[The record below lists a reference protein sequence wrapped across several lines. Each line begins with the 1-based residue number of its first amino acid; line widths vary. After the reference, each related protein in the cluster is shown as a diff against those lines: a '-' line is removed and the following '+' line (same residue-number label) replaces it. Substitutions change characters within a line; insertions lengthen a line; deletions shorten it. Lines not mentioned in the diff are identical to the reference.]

1 MPVYF
6 IHSIPFM
13 GKVPHNVRRKGRRH
27 FLQRFAASQ
36 SFSLCRLNSWAAIA
50 WALLT
55 KHPLEGFGDVWMR
68 PQRLQEAF
76 YAATGQVIDLG

>member
-27 FLQRFAASQ
+27 FLSGSLLASH
-36 SFSLCRLNSWAAIA
+36 FRLAGSIS
-50 WALLT
+50 
-55 KHPLEGFGDVWMR
+55 
-68 PQRLQEAF
+68 
-76 YAATGQVIDLG
+76 GQLSHGPY

>member
-27 FLQRFAASQ
+27 FLQRFVARPVIFALQ
-36 SFSLCRLNSWAAIA
+36 AQFWATIA

-55 KHPLEGFGDVWMR
+55 KHPLEGFGDV
-68 PQRLQEAF
+68 
-76 YAATGQVIDLG
+76 